1 MSPRSH
7 QGAAPRLNSQNE
19 ESPPMRI
26 LPIAFALATLG
37 WSASLKDQLSLFA
50 TLSPTDSVTA
60 LHTRT
65 GTLEATILDQKTGS
79 TRKVSTPLNEVAREK
94 ILDQAKAEKV
104 PVDDSVSTSSLPIPQ
119 VVAAQTASKQYRRG
133 YFWNELG
140 TSSYLY
146 GAGLPIVFW
155 DGLSPLPAIGL
166 GILAVPVEYLGHS
179 AFAANRDWTQANVEG
194 VEQAVNM
201 EFWGSGAL
209 GAIIGGDDYNALRVA
224 AGAAMIGYPF
234 AIRYGYENGSS
245 FVDNPGRLA
254 MRKDI
259 ASDAAVAALFVP
271 YLFVQKVTDG
281 DGFVRMEGAVA
292 LAGYAGGYLLANTWK
307 PDQHVPLGNPDG
319 IGQWGL
325 LGAAAGEEIAA
336 FADVQGQRP
345 NVALPLAGY
354 IGGLGAGWFAF
365 QHRDDPEERAFYN
378 GMGLGG
384 GELAGLGIWLMTGA
398 SDSRM
403 GFTSCMVGGA
413 FAGYLVSNALTSDMQ
428 EHPRSSTAWI
438 RDVSIDPLPV
448 LALAARPDGSS
459 ERIWQVPGLQVRF
472 R

>member
-1 MSPRSH
+1 
-7 QGAAPRLNSQNE
+7 
-19 ESPPMRI
+19 MRI
-26 LPIAFALATLG
+26 LPLALALASIG

-65 GTLEATILDQKTGS
+65 GTLEATILDRKTGA
-79 TRKVSTPLNEVAREK
+79 TRTLSTPLNETARDN
-94 ILDQAKAEKV
+94 ILAEARAEKV
-104 PVDDSVSTSSLPIPQ
+104 PVDDSVKAPVATSQSPTTNAMTL
-119 VVAAQTASKQYRRG
+119 SNQYRRG

-179 AFAANRDWTQANVEG
+179 AFAANREWTQANVEG

-209 GAIIGGDDYNALRVA
+209 GAIIGGDDFNALRVA
-224 AGAAMIGYPF
+224 FGAAMIGYPF
-234 AIRYGYENGSS
+234 AIRYGYENGASYP
-245 FVDNPGRLA
+245 DNPGRLT

-271 YLFVQKVTDG
+271 YLFVRNVTDG

-292 LAGYAGGYLLANTWK
+292 LAGYAGGFVLSNTWK
-307 PDQHVPLGNPDG
+307 PDQHVALGNPDG
-319 IGQWGL
+319 IGQWGI
-325 LGAAAGEEIAA
+325 LGFAAGEEVAA
-336 FADVQGQRP
+336 LADVQGQRS

-365 QHRDDPEERAFYN
+365 QHREDPEERAFYN
-378 GMGLGG
+378 ALGLGG
-384 GELAGLGIWLMTGA
+384 GELAGLGVTLMTGA
-398 SDSRM
+398 YNSRG

-413 FAGYLVSNALTSDMQ
+413 FAGYLVSNALTANMQ
-428 EHPRSSTAWI
+428 EHPKSSNAWI
-438 RDVSIDPLPV
+438 RDVTIDPMPI
-448 LALAARPDGSS
+448 LALSAKPDGSP
-459 ERIWQVPGLQVRF
+459 ERVWQVPGLQVRF